1 MIKIAPSILSADFS
15 ALASELADI
24 QTADYVHIDVM
35 DGMFVPNISLGI
47 PVVKSLRRIC
57 KMTLDV
63 HLMITKP
70 VRFVDQ
76 FIDAGADILVFHL
89 EADEPQ
95 NIRATI
101 DHVKTRG
108 VRVGLALKPKTPAA
122 LLTPYLADLD
132 MVLIMTVEPGFG
144 GQAFMAD
151 QLDKIRETRVLMQST
166 GVDCDLQV
174 DGGINAET
182 ARLVTAAGANILVA
196 GEAVFGKPDRAAAI
210 AALRG

>member
-15 ALASELADI
+15 VLASELAAI

-35 DGMFVPNISLGI
+35 DGVFVPNISLGI

-57 KMTLDV
+57 SMTLDV

-70 VRFVDQ
+70 IRFVDQ

-95 NIRATI
+95 NIRAAI
-101 DHVKTRG
+101 DRAKARG
-108 VRVGLALKPKTPAA
+108 IRVGLALKPKTPAA
-122 LLTPYLADLD
+122 LLMPYLADLD

-144 GQAFMAD
+144 GQAFMSD
-151 QLDKIRETRVLMQST
+151 QLDKIRETHALLQSI
-166 GVDCDLQV
+166 GVDRDLQV

-182 ARLVTAAGANILVA
+182 ARLVTTAGANVLVA
-196 GEAVFGKPDRAAAI
+196 GEAVFGKPDRTAAI